1 MDWNPEWSRRGR
13 GFATYAALRQLGR
26 QGVANLI
33 ERTCDH
39 AHALVTRIGSLEGA
53 EVVWE
58 PQINQGLVRFRNPNK
73 DPREGASATDND
85 TFTDRIIAEI
95 LASGEAFFTGT
106 TWHGRRAMRVS
117 VCNWQT
123 SAEDVDRVVACVDR
137 ILHATRERK

>member
-13 GFATYAALRQLGR
+13 GFATYAALRNLGR
-26 QGVANLI
+26 DGVADLV

-58 PQINQGLVRFRNPNK
+58 PQINQGMVRFF
-73 DPREGASATDND
+73 DPRQGASATDHD
-85 TFTDRIIAEI
+85 AFTDHMMAEI

-106 TWHGRRAMRVS
+106 TWRGRRAMRVS

-123 SAEDVDRVVACVDR
+123 SANDVDRVIACVAR
-137 ILHATRERK
+137 ILTVSRGKS

>member
-26 QGVANLI
+26 QGVADLI

-39 AHALVTRIGSLEGA
+39 AHALVMRIGSLEGA
-53 EVVWE
+53 EIVWE
-58 PQINQGLVRFRNPNK
+58 PQINQGLVRFLAPGG
-73 DPREGASATDND
+73 DPRKGASAADSD
-85 TFTDRIIAEI
+85 AFTDRIMAEI

-106 TWHGRRAMRVS
+106 TWRGRRAMRVS

-123 SAEDVDRVVACVDR
+123 SAKDVDRVVACVDR
-137 ILHATRERK
+137 ILHATREKK